1 MVNKKILISFLFL
14 SLSFGLFSQT
24 PINLKSKVDTLS
36 IKIGEEI
43 KYEFSFVADS
53 LNDFEFKL
61 LKFNPPIDVI
71 QEFQIDT
78 LYEGNIVRFVKKY
91 SLTSFESGSF
101 SITPP
106 IKILNQIIKS
116 RDSIIISVSSV
127 KVDTVSKKFF
137 DIKNIIEVEKDNEG
151 WWKKYFLILSIIS
164 ILILSIKLYKES
176 KYFNSPKEIITPPLE
191 KAIEALKSL
200 ELNESNNQSDYKE
213 YYSKLTEIVKGYFEE
228 EVKVDALESTTNEL
242 IAKLELLK
250 DAGQLDISKETLKN
264 FKSVLSTAD
273 LVKFAKSAPGSKTA
287 ILDKQLL
294 ETVLVDT
301 KEAIPEPS
309 EEELL
314 QNEEYLKKIEGEK
327 KRKLLIN
334 IAKILTVIIFT
345 SLIASISIFGWE
357 EVKDNVFGNSTKEL
371 LQKEDWVVSSYG
383 AFPIKLSSPD
393 ALIRNDSKTGQL
405 FSLQGLEDPFSL
417 TINTKPINKEDDIQS
432 MLIEKLK
439 SKGAL
444 NILTQQEEFTLDNG
458 LTTTRYY
465 GSFDYINNENI
476 SIKKEYSS
484 LSFFENGGNQTLNII
499 YDRNNRYAKQIR
511 TRIESS
517 IEFNNK

>member
-1 MVNKKILISFLFL
+1 MVNKKILISFLFFF
-14 SLSFGLFSQT
+14 LSFGLLSQT

-61 LKFNPPIDVI
+61 LKFNSPIDVI

-78 LYEGNIVRFVKKY
+78 LFENNRVRFIKKY
-91 SLTSFESGSF
+91 SLTSFEPGSF

-106 IKILNQIIKS
+106 IKILDQIIKS
-116 RDSIIISVSSV
+116 QDSILISVSGI

-137 DIKNIIEVEKDNEG
+137 DIKNIIEVEKDYEG

-164 ILILSIKLYKES
+164 ILILSVKFYKES
-176 KYFNSPKEIITPPLE
+176 KYFNSSKEIITPPLE
-191 KAIEALKSL
+191 KAIKALKSL
-200 ELNESNNQSDYKE
+200 ELNESNSQSDYKE

-242 IAKLELLK
+242 ILKLELLK

-273 LVKFAKSAPGSKTA
+273 LVKFAKSTPGSKTA

-301 KEAIPEPS
+301 KEAIPDPT

-314 QNEEYLKKIEGEK
+314 QNEEYIKKIQVEK
-327 KRKLLIN
+327 KRKLVIN
-334 IAKILTVIIFT
+334 ITKIFSIIIFS
-345 SLIASISIFGWE
+345 SLVASVSIFGWE
-357 EVKDNVFGNSTKEL
+357 EVKDYLFGNSTKEL

-383 AFPIKLSSPD
+383 AIPIKISSPGV
-393 ALIRNDSKTGQL
+393 LTRNDSQPGQL
-405 FSLQGLEDPFSL
+405 FSFQSLENPFSI
-417 TINTKPINKEDDIQS
+417 TINTRLFNKEDDIQS
-432 MLIEKLK
+432 ILIEKLK
-439 SKGAL
+439 TAGAL
-444 NILTQQEEFTLDNG
+444 NILIQQENFTLDNG
-458 LTTTRYY
+458 IATTRYY
-465 GSFDYINNENI
+465 GSFDYLNNEKI

-484 LSFFENGGNQTLNII
+484 LSFFENGGTQTLNII
-499 YDRNNRYAKQIR
+499 TDRDNKYAKQIR
-511 TRIESS
+511 TKIESS
-517 IEFNNK
+517 IDFNKK

>member
-14 SLSFGLFSQT
+14 NLSFGLFSQT

-78 LYEGNIVRFVKKY
+78 LYEENMVRFVKKY
-91 SLTSFESGSF
+91 SLTSFETGSF
-101 SITPP
+101 SIIPP
-106 IKILNQIIKS
+106 IKILDQIIKS
-116 RDSIIISVSSV
+116 RDSIIIIVSGV

-137 DIKNIIEVEKDNEG
+137 DIKNIIQVERNNEG
-151 WWKKYFLILSIIS
+151 WWKKYFLILSIIL
-164 ILILSIKLYKES
+164 ILILSVKLYKES
-176 KYFNSPKEIITPPLE
+176 KYFNSSKEIITPPLE
-191 KAIEALKSL
+191 KAIKALKSL

-213 YYSKLTEIVKGYFEE
+213 YYSKLTEIVKNYFEE

-242 IAKLELLK
+242 IVKLELLK

-273 LVKFAKSAPGSKTA
+273 LVKFAKSTPGSKTA

-301 KEAIPEPS
+301 KEAIPKPS

-314 QNEEYLKKIEGEK
+314 KNEEYRKKTEKEK
-327 KRKLLIN
+327 KRKLIFKVV
-334 IAKILTVIIFT
+334 KIL
-345 SLIASISIFGWE
+345 SLMAFVSLVASISIFGWE
-357 EVKDNVFGNSTKEL
+357 EVKDNLFGNSTKEL
-371 LQKEDWVVSSYG
+371 LQKEDWVESSYG

-393 ALIRNDSKTGQL
+393 VLKRIDSKIGQL
-405 FSLQGLEDPFSL
+405 FSFQNLEDPFSL
-417 TINTKPINKEDDIQS
+417 SISTRPINKDDDIQS
-432 MLIEKLK
+432 ILMAKIK
-439 SKGAL
+439 SNGAL
-444 NILTQQEEFTLDNG
+444 NILTKQEEFTLNNG
-458 LTTTRYY
+458 ITTTRYY
-465 GSFDYINNENI
+465 GSFDYLNKEEV
-476 SIKKEYSS
+476 SVKKEYSS
-484 LSFFENGGNQTLNII
+484 LSFFENGGTQTLNII
-499 YDRNNRYAKQIR
+499 IDRNNKYAKQIR
-511 TRIESS
+511 TRIENS
-517 IEFNNK
+517 IDFNKK

>member
-1 MVNKKILISFLFL
+1 VVNKKILISFLFFF
-14 SLSFGLFSQT
+14 LSFGLLSQT

-78 LYEGNIVRFVKKY
+78 LFENNRVRFIKKY
-91 SLTSFESGSF
+91 SLTSFEPGSF

-106 IKILNQIIKS
+106 IKILDQIIKS
-116 RDSIIISVSSV
+116 QDSILISVSGI

-137 DIKNIIEVEKDNEG
+137 DIKNIIEVEKDYEG

-164 ILILSIKLYKES
+164 ILILSVKFYKES
-176 KYFNSPKEIITPPLE
+176 KYFNSSKEIITPPLE
-191 KAIEALKSL
+191 KAIKALKSL
-200 ELNESNNQSDYKE
+200 ELNESNSQSDYKE

-242 IAKLELLK
+242 ILKLELLK

-273 LVKFAKSAPGSKTA
+273 LVKFAKSTPGSKTA

-301 KEAIPEPS
+301 KEAIPDPT

-314 QNEEYLKKIEGEK
+314 QNEEYIKKIQVEK
-327 KRKLLIN
+327 KRKLVIN
-334 IAKILTVIIFT
+334 ITKIFSIIIFS
-345 SLIASISIFGWE
+345 SLVASVSIFGWE
-357 EVKDNVFGNSTKEL
+357 EVKDYLFGNSTKEL

-383 AFPIKLSSPD
+383 AIPIKISSPGV
-393 ALIRNDSKTGQL
+393 LTRNDSQPGQL
-405 FSLQGLEDPFSL
+405 FSFQSLENPFSI
-417 TINTKPINKEDDIQS
+417 TINTRLFNKEDDIQS
-432 MLIEKLK
+432 ILIEKLK
-439 SKGAL
+439 TAGAL
-444 NILTQQEEFTLDNG
+444 NILIQQENFTLDNG
-458 LTTTRYY
+458 IATTRYY
-465 GSFDYINNENI
+465 GSFDYLNNEKI

-484 LSFFENGGNQTLNII
+484 LSFFENGGTQTLNII
-499 YDRNNRYAKQIR
+499 TDRDNKYAKQIR
-511 TRIESS
+511 TKIESS
-517 IEFNNK
+517 IDFNKK

>member
-1 MVNKKILISFLFL
+1 VVNKKILISFLFL

-116 RDSIIISVSSV
+116 RDSIIISVSGV

-137 DIKNIIEVEKDNEG
+137 DIKNIIQVERNNEG

-393 ALIRNDSKTGQL
+393 ALIRKD
-405 FSLQGLEDPFSL
+405 
-417 TINTKPINKEDDIQS
+417 
-432 MLIEKLK
+432 
-439 SKGAL
+439 
-444 NILTQQEEFTLDNG
+444 
-458 LTTTRYY
+458 
-465 GSFDYINNENI
+465 
-476 SIKKEYSS
+476 
-484 LSFFENGGNQTLNII
+484 
-499 YDRNNRYAKQIR
+499 
-511 TRIESS
+511 
-517 IEFNNK
+517 

>member
-1 MVNKKILISFLFL
+1 MVNKKILISFLFFT
-14 SLSFGLFSQT
+14 LSFGLHSQT

-71 QEFQIDT
+71 QEFIIDT
-78 LYEGNIVRFVKKY
+78 LYEDNMVRFVKKY
-91 SLTSFESGSF
+91 SLTSFEPGSF
-101 SITPP
+101 SIIPP

-116 RDSIIISVSSV
+116 QDSILINVSSV

-151 WWKKYFLILSIIS
+151 WWKKYFLILSLIS
-164 ILILSIKLYKES
+164 ILILSLKFYKES
-176 KYFNSPKEIITPPLE
+176 KYFNSSKEIITPPLE

-213 YYSKLTEIVKGYFEE
+213 YYSKLTEIVKSYFEE

-242 IAKLELLK
+242 IVKLELLK
-250 DAGQLDISKETLKN
+250 DAGQLDISKETLRN

-273 LVKFAKSAPGSKTA
+273 LVKFAKSTPGSKAA

-301 KEAIPEPS
+301 KEAIPEPT

-314 QNEEYLKKIEGEK
+314 QNEEYLKKIQAEK
-327 KRKLLIN
+327 KKKLLIN
-334 IAKILTVIIFT
+334 ITKSLSIIIFT

-357 EVKDNVFGNSTKEL
+357 EVKDYLFGNSTKEL

-383 AFPIKLSSPD
+383 AFPIKISSPD
-393 ALIRNDSKTGQL
+393 VLTRNDSKLGQS
-405 FSLQGLEDPFSL
+405 FSFQSLEDPFNL
-417 TINTKPINKEDDIQS
+417 IINTRLFNKEDDIQS
-432 MLIEKLK
+432 ILIEKLK
-439 SKGAL
+439 TEGAL
-444 NILTQQEEFTLDNG
+444 NILAQQEEFTLDNG
-458 LTTTRYY
+458 LATTRYY
-465 GSFDYINNENI
+465 GSFDYINNEKT

-484 LSFFENGGNQTLNII
+484 LSFFENGGTQTLNII
-499 YDRNNRYAKQIR
+499 TDRDNKYAKQIR
-511 TRIESS
+511 TKIESS
-517 IEFNNK
+517 IDFNKK